1 MTLRELKESVLKAN
15 LELPSYGLALFTWG
29 NASGIDREK
38 GLVVIKP
45 SGLPY
50 EGMRAEDMVVVD
62 MDGKPVEGA
71 YRPSSD
77 LATHLALYRAFPSCG
92 GVVHT
97 HSTHATAFSQ
107 AASDLPAEGTTHAD
121 HFYGTI
127 PCTRAMTP
135 REIGGA
141 YEAETG
147 NVIVETFRYRGLDA
161 AMMPAVLVRGHGP
174 FTWGSDPE
182 DAVHN
187 AVVLEEV
194 ARMAIL
200 ARSIGPAVPISRELL
215 DRHFL
220 RKHGAGAYYG
230 QSKQGTHRT

>member
-1 MTLRELKESVLKAN
+1 MLEKLKEEVWAASI
-15 LELPSYGLALFTWG
+15 ELSRRGLAILTWG
-29 NASGIDREK
+29 NASGIDRER
-38 GLVVIKP
+38 GLVAIKP
-45 SGLPY
+45 SGIPY
-50 EGMRAEDMVVVD
+50 EGMRPEDMVVVNLAGTVV
-62 MDGKPVEGA
+62 DGT

-77 LATHLALYRAFPSCG
+77 LPTHLALYLAFPSCG

-107 AASDLPAEGTTHAD
+107 AGTDIPAEGTTHAD
-121 HFYGTI
+121 HFHGPV
-127 PCTRAMTP
+127 PCTRAMTAD
-135 REIGGA
+135 EIEGA

-147 NVIVETFRYRGLDA
+147 KVIVETFASRGMDA
-161 AMMPAVLVRGHGP
+161 ASVPAVLVKGHGP
-174 FTWGSDPE
+174 FTWGKDAD

-187 AVVLEEV
+187 AIVLEEV

-200 ARSIGPAVPISRELL
+200 SRMIAAPPGISRQLL

-230 QSKQGTHRT
+230 QK